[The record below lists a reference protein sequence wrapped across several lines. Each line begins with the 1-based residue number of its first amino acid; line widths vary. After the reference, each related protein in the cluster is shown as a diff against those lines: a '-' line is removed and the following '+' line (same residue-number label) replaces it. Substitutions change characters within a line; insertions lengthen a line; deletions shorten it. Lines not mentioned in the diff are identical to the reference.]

1 MHRQLA
7 QVEQQLT
14 ATTSCCQLMALL
26 DAMQD
31 QQEPSIDQ
39 LIDTMEAM
47 MQASYFTPDQ
57 LARLKERHRQVGGEG
72 FTRWQR
78 QWAQLA
84 EEAEGHLERR
94 TDPADAAVQDRAAL
108 ERPDGRH
115 DRR

>member
-1 MHRQLA
+1 
-7 QVEQQLT
+7 
-14 ATTSCCQLMALL
+14 
-26 DAMQD
+26 MQD

-84 EEAEGHLERR
+84 EEAEATSSVEPIPQMLRCR
-94 TDPADAAVQDRAAL
+94 TWRGAGAT
-108 ERPDGRH
+108 
-115 DRR
+115 